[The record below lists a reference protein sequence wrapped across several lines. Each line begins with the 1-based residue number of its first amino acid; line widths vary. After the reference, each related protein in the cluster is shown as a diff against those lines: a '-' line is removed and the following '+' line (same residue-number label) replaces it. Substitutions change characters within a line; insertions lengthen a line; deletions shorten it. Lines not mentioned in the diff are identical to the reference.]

1 VQTIMR
7 ELGIDQSGIACLW
20 CGNLGATYM
29 TANPM
34 FHARTKHIEIDYH
47 FVRERV
53 AQNLLNVK
61 VISSRDQIADDFTKA
76 LPVRKLIEFC
86 YSLNLGSCD

>member
-1 VQTIMR
+1 MK
-7 ELGIDQSGIACLW
+7 ELGISQAEVPCLW
-20 CGNLGATYM
+20 CDNLGATYM
-29 TANPM
+29 TSDPV

-53 AQNLLNVK
+53 AQKPLDIRM
-61 VISSRDQIADDFTKA
+61 ISSVDQIADGFTKA
-76 LPVRKLIEFC
+76 LPVRKLVEFR